1 MLKCPQYP
9 ERQELQNVFEANRP
23 FNSQSLLVLHVGR
36 QNVYFLHSVDQYF
49 PDLFTSLFL
58 KMIPDRRGRMFGRF
72 HGTGRLL
79 KLFSIR

>member
-36 QNVYFLHSVDQYF
+36 QNVYFLHNVDQYF
-49 PDLFTSLFL
+49 TDLFTSLWYRKVDEVVFY
-58 KMIPDRRGRMFGRF
+58 KIKNKKGE
-72 HGTGRLL
+72 
-79 KLFSIR
+79 